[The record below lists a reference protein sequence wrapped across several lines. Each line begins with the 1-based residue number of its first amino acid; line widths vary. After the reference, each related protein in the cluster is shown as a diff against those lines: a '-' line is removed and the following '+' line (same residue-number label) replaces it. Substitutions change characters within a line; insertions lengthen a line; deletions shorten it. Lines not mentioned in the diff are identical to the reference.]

1 MAGNAARRTE
11 KTSRR
16 KGQKLVLIWIAL
28 ALVIITPGSANAL
41 GGFSVMS
48 TVPLSI
54 ANVMKDRPRQSANSP
69 GKTGPLAAV
78 GVKTFQNALYD
89 PLTRE
94 SAEENAKKSSS
105 LTARHANG
113 QNANPAVG
121 QGVDTLQTKAAS
133 LMTKLGFIESGKT
146 HELRQPINK
155 NQVQSPY
162 VSLDKAVGRVVEEQ
176 RAEFSPKPSEP
187 APAMASEPKPAQT
200 LPSTKPQATPKVQQP
215 AQQRQPA
222 AQPVIK
228 PHAPAQ
234 LAQAS
239 QTAPEAMPQTAAA
252 QAAPAQAQPMQYG
265 PAPTPPAQQTA
276 IQPHAP
282 MQARSNLAAQLNA
295 VGTPSEAAGPQV
307 RMPVSKQGPTAVS
320 GPSAV
325 AVRNAPP
332 SEQLPYVAPA
342 GNSVRMPVQNVSRNS
357 VVLDLEAET
366 RARQMLTEEVK
377 KALLPVTGE
386 LSAVFESGK
395 EGVAAIG
402 YDRMGGTSYGK
413 YQIASRTG
421 MMQLFM
427 KYLDEQEPTWSNRLR
442 QSGPANTSSRW
453 GGMPSEW
460 KKIAAENPK
469 RFESLQDD
477 FIMRTNYEPAANN
490 IEARTALNVEG
501 FSPALKEVL
510 LSTAVQHG
518 PNGAAR
524 IFANAA
530 NAAGRPAD
538 PGQTDLD
545 SQDFDKRFIEEVYR
559 VRKLNFQSSTPQ
571 VRNAVKSR
579 LTLEQQMAITLLDEQ
594 GVKDIL

>member
-1 MAGNAARRTE
+1 
-11 KTSRR
+11 
-16 KGQKLVLIWIAL
+16 
-28 ALVIITPGSANAL
+28 
-41 GGFSVMS
+41 MS
-48 TVPLSI
+48 TAPLSI
-54 ANVMKDRPRQSANSP
+54 APLMKERPRQSANSP
-69 GKTGPLAAV
+69 GKSGPLAAV
-78 GVKTFQNALYD
+78 GAKTFQNALYD

-94 SAEENAKKSSS
+94 TAEETAKKSSS
-105 LTARHANG
+105 LMARHANESS
-113 QNANPAVG
+113 NPASG

-133 LMTKLGFIESGKT
+133 LMTKLGFIESGKK
-146 HELRQPINK
+146 HEMRQPIDK
-155 NQVQSPY
+155 TKIQSPY

-176 RAEFSPKPSEP
+176 GPERVASAPTTPTPPAGARPKPT
-187 APAMASEPKPAQT
+187 QT
-200 LPSTKPQATPKVQQP
+200 MESPKPQATPKVHQTP
-215 AQQRQPA
+215 QQRQPA
-222 AQPVIK
+222 AQPLPA
-228 PHAPAQ
+228 PHTPAQ
-234 LAQAS
+234 LTKPSQAPAES
-239 QTAPEAMPQTAAA
+239 LAAQTAMT
-252 QAAPAQAQPMQYG
+252 
-265 PAPTPPAQQTA
+265 
-276 IQPHAP
+276 QPHAAP
-282 MQARSNLAAQLNA
+282 IPPNPAQPLPPQTTQTRMTPARPNLAAQLSA
-295 VGTPSEAAGPQV
+295 VATPAESAGPQM
-307 RMPVSKQGPTAVS
+307 RMPVSKQGPTPVS

-325 AVRNAPP
+325 AVHNAPP
-332 SEQLPYVAPA
+332 SLEQLPYAAPA

-366 RARQMLTEEVK
+366 RARQMLTEEAK

-427 KYLDEQEPTWSNRLR
+427 KYLDEQEPSYANRLR

-460 KKIAAENPK
+460 KKIASENPK

-490 IEARTALNVEG
+490 IEARTALNVDG

-518 PNGAAR
+518 PSGAAR

-530 NAAGRPAD
+530 NAANRPAD
-538 PGQTDLD
+538 PGQTDVD